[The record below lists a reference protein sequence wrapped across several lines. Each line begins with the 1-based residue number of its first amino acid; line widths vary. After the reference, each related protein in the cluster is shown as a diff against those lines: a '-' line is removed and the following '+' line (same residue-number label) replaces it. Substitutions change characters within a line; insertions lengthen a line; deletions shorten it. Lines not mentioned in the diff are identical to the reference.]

1 MSERRALTRVD
12 APTREGAARVVSVH
26 SGGAGFCVRACDGFY
41 FPLGAKAQDGKSDAE
56 MCSFVCP
63 GTQMEV
69 FRSRGEDM
77 SLAVGVTGRL
87 YKDLPSAFA
96 YRKASI
102 PACGCQKP
110 GSYAEWAKRL
120 LADPTLK
127 SGDII
132 VNEQSAALFTGSVRR
147 DGPIRTSQLRDIQGS
162 GEARKAD
169 QRDADRLLGFSFRRE
184 IARNSGFE
192 YASAREPIS
201 IVVVASRSAALAP
214 AAVAAP
220 AAISSSA
227 VAKSAAAR
235 AAATPVAA
243 TSVAATSVAAI
254 APARVVLS
262 SPFVR

>member
-1 MSERRALTRVD
+1 MTRVD

-63 GTQMEV
+63 GTQMDV
-69 FRSRGEDM
+69 YRSRGEDM
-77 SLAVGVTGRL
+77 SLAVGATGRL

-127 SGDII
+127 SGDIV

-147 DGPIRTSQLRDIQGS
+147 DGPVMTSQLRDIQGS
-162 GEARKAD
+162 AETRKNER
-169 QRDADRLLGFSFRRE
+169 RDADRLLGFSFRRE
-184 IARNSGFE
+184 IAKNSGFE
-192 YASAREPIS
+192 YASPREPNS
-201 IVVVASRSAALAP
+201 IVVVASRSAAVALA
-214 AAVAAP
+214 ASAAP
-220 AAISSSA
+220 AAFSSSA
-227 VAKSAAAR
+227 VAKSAATAV
-235 AAATPVAA
+235 AATPV
-243 TSVAATSVAAI
+243 VAA